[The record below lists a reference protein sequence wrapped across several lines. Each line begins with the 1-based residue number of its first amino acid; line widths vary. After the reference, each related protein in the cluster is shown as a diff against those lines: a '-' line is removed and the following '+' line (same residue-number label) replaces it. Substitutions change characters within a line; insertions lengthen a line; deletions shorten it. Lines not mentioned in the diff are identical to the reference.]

1 VRGTSRRWAKDPDR
15 RLALRSDG
23 QQQTI
28 QLRPRASGGG
38 DMSGLP
44 ERSTGKHVD
53 EAFAATDINSVAL
66 GVMAATTGSELTR
79 DSLVSLFL
87 FEICTAQAIDF
98 YPGKGRGQRQQRDG
112 LQPVMRW
119 SAEQRAAD

>member
-1 VRGTSRRWAKDPDR
+1 
-15 RLALRSDG
+15 
-23 QQQTI
+23 
-28 QLRPRASGGG
+28 
-38 DMSGLP
+38 MSGLP
-44 ERSTGKHVD
+44 VRSTIRGKHAD
-53 EAFAATDINSVAL
+53 KAFGATDINSVAL

-79 DSLVSLFL
+79 DSLVSL

-119 SAEQRAAD
+119 SAE